1 MKDYKATG
9 RSSPSRWV
17 RLRVVFLALVFWAV
31 LGGVLLRAVI
41 LQVFEGERLRELAQ
55 DQYVRQIE
63 IPARRGDIFDRHR
76 LPLAQSVEVDSIWV
90 DPSLLPNPASNAR
103 TLARALH
110 VDPEELKARFAR
122 AKRFAWVKRQ
132 AKQEEVAAVK
142 ALALP
147 GIGFTREPRRFY
159 PHRELA
165 AQVIGLSGIDGAGL
179 EGLEVAFDQALS
191 GQNLQLLGLR
201 DAKGRHLLTQGTL
214 YPPNR
219 QGATLTLTLDR
230 QIQYFTEKSL
240 AKAVED
246 AKAVSGMAIV
256 LDPRTGEI
264 LALANFPSFNPNAPG
279 ASRELFRNRA
289 ALDVFEPGSTFKSF
303 SIAAALDQGA
313 IKYEDVFYCEE
324 GRWDVGG
331 HTIHDTHPH
340 GWLNPAKILQVSS
353 NIGSA
358 KIAQVLGREQ
368 LVRYYERFGFG
379 ERSQLG
385 LPGEA
390 RGSVPFPKAEVSLAT
405 AAFGHGVSA
414 SAVQIAAA
422 YGALANG
429 GVLMRPWLVSKVTD
443 QDGVVLLEKGPV
455 EVRRVVS
462 TKTAKSLVTMLE
474 GVVEKEGTAPRA
486 KMAEYRVAGKTGTA
500 QKVDPVAGGYSDKR
514 IASFAGIVPADDPHA
529 VILVVIDEPKTEV
542 SGGLVAAPAFKEIA
556 TSVMAYLGVPP
567 SRPRQLGAPPALAF
581 NSAER
586 EESRQKPVAGES
598 DVTERTDRGTVRVPD
613 LQGRL
618 GRDAV
623 ERLLTAALQP
633 RLSGSGR
640 VVSQTPPAGS
650 IVEKGSRVNVE
661 LVLRH

>member
-1 MKDYKATG
+1 
-9 RSSPSRWV
+9 
-17 RLRVVFLALVFWAV
+17 
-31 LGGVLLRAVI
+31 
-41 LQVFEGERLRELAQ
+41 
-55 DQYVRQIE
+55 
-63 IPARRGDIFDRHR
+63 
-76 LPLAQSVEVDSIWV
+76 
-90 DPSLLPNPASNAR
+90 
-103 TLARALH
+103 
-110 VDPEELKARFAR
+110 
-122 AKRFAWVKRQ
+122 
-132 AKQEEVAAVK
+132 
-142 ALALP
+142 
-147 GIGFTREPRRFY
+147 
-159 PHRELA
+159 
-165 AQVIGLSGIDGAGL
+165 
-179 EGLEVAFDQALS
+179 
-191 GQNLQLLGLR
+191 
-201 DAKGRHLLTQGTL
+201 
-214 YPPNR
+214 
-219 QGATLTLTLDR
+219 
-230 QIQYFTEKSL
+230 
-240 AKAVED
+240 
-246 AKAVSGMAIV
+246 
-256 LDPRTGEI
+256 
-264 LALANFPSFNPNAPG
+264 
-279 ASRELFRNRA
+279 
-289 ALDVFEPGSTFKSF
+289 
-303 SIAAALDQGA
+303 
-313 IKYEDVFYCEE
+313 
-324 GRWDVGG
+324 
-331 HTIHDTHPH
+331 
-340 GWLNPAKILQVSS
+340 
-353 NIGSA
+353 
-358 KIAQVLGREQ
+358 
-368 LVRYYERFGFG
+368 
-379 ERSQLG
+379 
-385 LPGEA
+385 
-390 RGSVPFPKAEVSLAT
+390 
-405 AAFGHGVSA
+405 
-414 SAVQIAAA
+414 
-422 YGALANG
+422 
-429 GVLMRPWLVSKVTD
+429 MRPWLVSKVTD

-529 VILVVIDEPKTEV
+529 VILVVIDEPKTDV